1 VVRPRPPGRTV
12 WNPSRSP
19 ASEAR
24 AATATQ
30 RHVTEFETSPGLPR
44 GFAFAAGMAAPI
56 ALRPTGL
63 VAGAAGAAMAAA
75 GTGRRLGGGKLVFT
89 ACEAFLHG
97 AAAVTIASA
106 PLEALCAW
114 AAAEGAPA
122 ADAVPALLTRLATPP
137 PPFAAIPLDRP
148 RIVGIVNTSPD
159 SFHADSAFADA
170 AGAIDHGTALAAA
183 GADIVDVGGESS
195 RPGARPTSEAAELA
209 RVVPVVRG
217 LASAGI
223 VVSVD
228 TRRAAVMREAI
239 AVGARIVNDITALAG
254 EADALAVVADSG
266 ASVVL
271 MHMQGTPDTMQDD
284 PRYAHAPYEI
294 YRALEARVAACE
306 AAGIPRERIA
316 VDPGIGFGKTVEHNL
331 EILNRLD
338 IYGGLG
344 LPVLLGVSRKSF
356 IAQLSRNEAPKDR
369 VPGSLA
375 AVLAAW
381 AQGVR
386 MFRVHDVAETRQALA
401 VAQAI
406 GES

>member
-1 VVRPRPPGRTV
+1 M
-12 WNPSRSP
+12 
-19 ASEAR
+19 
-24 AATATQ
+24 
-30 RHVTEFETSPGLPR
+30 TEIETSPGLPR
-44 GFAFAAGMAAPI
+44 GFAFTAGMAAPI
-56 ALRPTGL
+56 ALRPIGF

-75 GTGRRLGGGKLVFT
+75 GTGRRLGGGNLVFT

-97 AAAVTIASA
+97 GGAMTIATA
-106 PLEALCAW
+106 PLNALCAW
-114 AAAEGAPA
+114 AAVEGAPA
-122 ADAVPALLTRLATPP
+122 TEGVPALLARLATPP

-195 RPGARPTSEAAELA
+195 RPGARPTSEAAELT

-228 TRRAAVMREAI
+228 TRRAAVMGEAI
-239 AVGARIVNDITALAG
+239 TAGARIVNDITALAG
-254 EADALAVVADSG
+254 EADALSVVADSG

-316 VDPGIGFGKTVEHNL
+316 VDPGIGFGKTLAHNMQIINSFAL
-331 EILNRLD
+331 FH
-338 IYGGLG
+338 GLG
-344 LPVLLGVSRKSF
+344 CAVMAGASRKSF
-356 IAQLSRNEAPKDR
+356 IGRLAPAAGAGDR
-369 VPGSLA
+369 LAGSIAATLLA
-375 AVLAAW
+375 AG
-381 AQGVR
+381 QGVQLH
-386 MFRVHDVAETRQALA
+386 RVHDVAETRQAMA
-401 VAQAI
+401 VWQATAAS
-406 GES
+406 G

>member
-1 VVRPRPPGRTV
+1 M
-12 WNPSRSP
+12 
-19 ASEAR
+19 
-24 AATATQ
+24 
-30 RHVTEFETSPGLPR
+30 TEFETSPGLPR

-56 ALRPTGL
+56 ALRPVGF
-63 VAGAAGAAMAAA
+63 VPGAAGAAMAAS
-75 GTGRRLGGGKLVFT
+75 GTGRRLGGGSLVFT

-97 AAAVTIASA
+97 AAAVTIAGA
-106 PLEALCAW
+106 PLDTLCAW
-114 AAAEGAPA
+114 AAAEGRPA
-122 ADAVPALLTRLATPP
+122 AEVVPALLARLAAPP

-148 RIVGIVNTSPD
+148 RIVGIVNTDPD
-159 SFHADSAFADA
+159 SFHADSTFADA

-195 RPGARPTSEAAELA
+195 RPGAAPTSEAAELA

-228 TRRAAVMREAI
+228 TRRAAVMRQAI

-254 EADALAVVADSG
+254 EADALALVADSG

-316 VDPGIGFGKTVEHNL
+316 VDPGIGFGKTLAHNL
-331 EILNRLD
+331 QIIDAFALFH
-338 IYGGLG
+338 GLG
-344 LPVLLGVSRKSF
+344 CAVMAGASRKSF
-356 IAQLSRNEAPKDR
+356 IGRLAPGGGAGDR
-369 VPGSLA
+369 LAGSIAATLLA
-375 AVLAAW
+375 AG
-381 AQGVR
+381 QGVQLH
-386 MFRVHDVAETRQALA
+386 RVHDVAETRQALA
-401 VAQAI
+401 VWSATTAS
-406 GES
+406 G